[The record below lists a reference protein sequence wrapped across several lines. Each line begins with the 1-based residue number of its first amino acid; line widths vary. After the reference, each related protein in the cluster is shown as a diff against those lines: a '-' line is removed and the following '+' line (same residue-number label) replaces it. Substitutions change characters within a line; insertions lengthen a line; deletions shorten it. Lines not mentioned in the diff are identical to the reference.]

1 MPKQIR
7 HDVPLPPEVV
17 LERLTDATV
26 PFGIFRDVLRTPI
39 KSGIELYSQSFVG
52 PKKLMMKVDGSH
64 FRLMNIGLMWPMNKL
79 AATFR
84 LGAVEG
90 TVHESTHGSII
101 RARYKPLA
109 LSLISLLGFGL
120 VAVVFT
126 SVSLFLLANGLD
138 GGGVFLAA
146 SGCWDFMVIVV
157 FIVAYFGGRAEARFI
172 KNCLDEL
179 VASMVAEPTTSDSDL
194 AG

>member
-1 MPKQIR
+1 M
-7 HDVPLPPEVV
+7 
-17 LERLTDATV
+17 

-39 KSGIELYSQSFVG
+39 ESAIELYGQSLVG
-52 PKKLMMKVDGSH
+52 PKKLMMKVDGSR

-90 TVHESTHGSII
+90 TVRESINGSTI

-109 LSLISLLGFGL
+109 LSLAPLLGFGL
-120 VAVVFT
+120 TAVVFT

-138 GGGVFLAA
+138 GGAVFLAV
-146 SGCWDFMVIVV
+146 SGCWDFMVLVV
-157 FIVAYFGGRAEARFI
+157 FITAYFGGRAEARFI
-172 KNCLDEL
+172 TNCLDEL

-194 AG
+194 SG